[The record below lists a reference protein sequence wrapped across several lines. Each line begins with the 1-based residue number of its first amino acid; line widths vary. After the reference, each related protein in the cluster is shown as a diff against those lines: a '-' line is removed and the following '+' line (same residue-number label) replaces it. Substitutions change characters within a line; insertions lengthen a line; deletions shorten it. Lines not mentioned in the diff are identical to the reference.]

1 MIELKEVVKEYWIKN
16 KEVFVVDYVNLLI
29 WVGSIYGV
37 IGFFGVGKSILI
49 WMFNYLEVFI
59 LGEVIIDG
67 DYIG

>member
-29 WVGSIYGV
+29 WVGLIYGV